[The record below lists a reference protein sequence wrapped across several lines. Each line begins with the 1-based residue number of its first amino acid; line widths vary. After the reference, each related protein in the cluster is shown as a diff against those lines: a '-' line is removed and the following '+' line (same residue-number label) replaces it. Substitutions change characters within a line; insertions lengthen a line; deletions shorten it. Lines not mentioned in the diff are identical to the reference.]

1 MKGLRVFR
9 GLRPVV
15 AAVAAVALGVGIGGV
30 GPAVS
35 AAAAQTAS
43 ASLSR
48 PVVVP
53 SCSGTPQVC
62 SVGVV
67 SGVVG
72 FPVSVTSRVTSG
84 PGTAPA
90 GDWVSVSYAGFSFA
104 GGWVGRDG
112 AFSNIWPAA
121 GLAPGHIATISWT
134 APEAVTVTAAGQVAG
149 AIRAAGLSSG
159 EYTLAATV
167 TPWSATLSGPNTA
180 DFVSLSGRYAGA
192 TPDTASIVVT
202 SPQSESIPT
211 ISVTD
216 NGKTTAYTGT
226 YSSYTTDASYSVTLG
241 GSGFSLVVSGSGAN
255 GDAFDL
261 KINPTSTA
269 FALTSGSSNAYGS
282 AEGLLDTNQSVS
294 ISMGGGAAGF
304 DVGSTVVGDT
314 VDALYTQIG
323 TTPPTLLTQPDA
335 TSFQVG

>member
-1 MKGLRVFR
+1 MKSLRFR
-9 GLRPVV
+9 AFRPVL
-15 AAVAAVALGVGIGGV
+15 AAVAAVGLGIGGV
-30 GPAVS
+30 GPAAS
-35 AAAAQTAS
+35 AAGAQAVS
-43 ASLSR
+43 ASLSK
-48 PVVVP
+48 PVVAAA
-53 SCSGTPQVC
+53 CSGTPQVC
-62 SVGVV
+62 SVGVAV
-67 SGVVG
+67 GATG
-72 FPVSVTSRVTSG
+72 FPVSVSTTGVTSA

-90 GDWVSVSYAGFSFA
+90 GDWVDVSDSGYAFA
-104 GGWVGRDG
+104 GGWAVGDG

-159 EYTLAATV
+159 GYTLAATV

-294 ISMGGGAAGF
+294 ISMGSGAAGF

-314 VDALYTQIG
+314 VDALYTQVG
-323 TTPPTLLTQPDA
+323 TTAPALQDQPTSTA
-335 TSFQVG
+335 FQVG